1 MNRFIASQH
10 LDDPVSLHMRA
21 WSTALRQ
28 DMSVGEALDE
38 LRTRD
43 LSDKVVYFYVT
54 DTDQRLVGVV
64 STRKLLVSPPSEHVK
79 TIMDTRVVAIE
90 SRATV
95 LEACESFGRHRFL
108 ALPVVDSEGRLAG
121 VIDIGLFTD
130 EAVTG
135 FERRQAER
143 VFQLMGVH
151 VALGRKVSPWRSFVD
166 RFPWLLCN
174 IIGGILCALIAGCYE
189 AFLDTVIVLALF
201 IPVVL
206 ALAESVSMQSMTLT
220 LVGLESQRIHWLRL
234 WGNLRK
240 EFATAA
246 MLGAGCGAVVGL
258 VAFVWKGSRLVSL
271 SIGAS
276 IALAMLTACLVGVLI
291 PTTIHRFNRD
301 PRIAAGPIVLASAD
315 IVTLTFYFGLSGWLL
330 GR

>member
-1 MNRFIASQH
+1 MSRFVASQH

-28 DMSVGEALDE
+28 DMTVGEALDE
-38 LRTRD
+38 LRARD

-54 DTDQRLVGVV
+54 DADQRLVGVV
-64 STRKLLVSPPSEHVK
+64 STRKLLVSPPSERVSS
-79 TIMDTRVVAIE
+79 IMDTRVVAIE
-90 SRATV
+90 SGATV
-95 LEACESFGRHRFL
+95 LEACEAFGHHRFL
-108 ALPVVDSEGRLAG
+108 ALPVVDAEKRLTG

-151 VALGRKVSPWRSFVD
+151 VALGRRVSSWRSFLD

-174 IIGGILCALIAGCYE
+174 IGGGMLCALVISRYE
-189 AFLDTVIVLALF
+189 AFVDTVIVLALF
-201 IPVVL
+201 IPIVL

-220 LVGLESQRIHWLRL
+220 LVGLESQRIHWPRL
-234 WGNLRK
+234 WLNLRK
-240 EFATAA
+240 EFVTAA
-246 MLGAGCGAVVGL
+246 MLGFGCGATVGLIAYAWKAAGL
-258 VAFVWKGSRLVSL
+258 VAFA
-271 SIGAS
+271 IGAS
-276 IALAMLTACLVGVLI
+276 ISLAMLTACLLGVLI
-291 PTTIHRFNRD
+291 PTAIRRFNRD
-301 PRIAAGPIVLASAD
+301 PGIAAGPIVLAAAD
-315 IVTLTFYFGLSGWLL
+315 VLTLTFYFGLSGWLL

>member
-1 MNRFIASQH
+1 
-10 LDDPVSLHMRA
+10 MRT

-28 DMSVGEALDE
+28 DMTVSEALAE

-54 DTDQRLVGVV
+54 DADQRLVGVV
-64 STRKLLVSPPSEHVK
+64 STRKLLICSPSEFLK
-79 TIMDTRVVAIE
+79 TIMDDRVIAIQAT
-90 SRATV
+90 ATV
-95 LEACESFGRHRFL
+95 LEACESFARHRFL
-108 ALPVVDSEGRLAG
+108 ALPVIDSEGRLAG
-121 VIDIGLFTD
+121 VIDINLFTD
-130 EAVTG
+130 EAITG
-135 FERRQAER
+135 LERREAER

-151 VALGRKVSPWRSFVD
+151 VALGRKVSSWRSFLD

-174 IIGGILCALIAGCYE
+174 IVGGIICALIAGQYE

-220 LVGLESQRIHWLRL
+220 LVSLESQRIHWLRL

-240 EFATAA
+240 EFVTAA
-246 MLGAGCGAVVGL
+246 LLGTGCGALVGL
-258 VAFVWKGSRLVSL
+258 TAFVWKGSGLVSL
-271 SIGAS
+271 AIGAS
-276 IALAMLTACLVGVLI
+276 IGLAMLTACLLGVLI
-291 PTTIHRFNRD
+291 PTAIRRFNRD
-301 PRIAAGPIVLASAD
+301 PHIAAGPIVLAAAD
-315 IVTLTFYFGLSGWLL
+315 VATLVFYFSLSGRLL

>member
-79 TIMDTRVVAIE
+79 AIMDTHVVAIE

-151 VALGRKVSPWRSFVD
+151 VALGRRVPSWRSFLD
-166 RFPWLLCN
+166 RFPWLACN
-174 IIGGILCALIAGCYE
+174 IVGGMLCALVTSRYE
-189 AFLDTVIVLALF
+189 AFLDTAIVLALF
-201 IPVVL
+201 IPIVL
-206 ALAESVSMQSMTLT
+206 ALSESVSMQSMTLT
-220 LVGLESQRIHWLRL
+220 LVGLESQRIHWPRL
-234 WGNLRK
+234 WLNLRK
-240 EFATAA
+240 EFVTAT
-246 MLGAGCGAVVGL
+246 MLGLGCGAVVGL
-258 VAFVWKGSRLVSL
+258 IAFLWKGSSHVAFA
-271 SIGAS
+271 IGAS
-276 IALAMLTACLVGVLI
+276 ISLAMLTACLLGVLI
-291 PTTIHRFNRD
+291 PTAIRRLNRD
-301 PRIAAGPIVLASAD
+301 PRIAAGPIVLAAGD
-315 IVTLTFYFGLSGWLL
+315 VATLCFYFGLSGWLL
-330 GR
+330 GK